1 MVTIWCHYRDWK
13 LAVFSTPSIDIFFY
27 DKTRHKWPSSLV
39 SLPPLHLKIAVPI
52 YIDKKIYRAERYH
65 ISIMVIHFPHFLIFY
80 DSASSIR
87 SFYKLFWCCHGI
99 FEYNKASHR
108 VASKR
113 TVFTKWYLVFSYYS
127 SLNDILIPRKMAIIL
142 HQAHKW
148 WIGLFQCFSRYQTTA
163 IFEALYS

>member
-87 SFYKLFWCCHGI
+87 SFYKLFWCWCLHV
-99 FEYNKASHR
+99 Y
-108 VASKR
+108 
-113 TVFTKWYLVFSYYS
+113 VFAMEFLNTIKPHIWWPQKGQSLQNGTQYLV
-127 SLNDILIPRKMAIIL
+127 IIPL
-142 HQAHKW
+142 
-148 WIGLFQCFSRYQTTA
+148 
-163 IFEALYS
+163 